1 MRNRG
6 AANAPKAAAAR
17 PTRSNFRRRGAKTVG
32 AGYNWIRDIDGVRN
46 MRRSILLVD
55 AAAGTLR
62 HGAAPHLPDAYNRA
76 IDGTVFGKGVGSC
89 GTAAHRRSLV
99 VVSDIQ
105 KSPRARSG

>member
-1 MRNRG
+1 MNSILPSESSSIPRAESGKFKKGPTLVRQKRPNSRMRNRG

-62 HGAAPHLPDAYNRA
+62 HGAAPHL
-76 IDGTVFGKGVGSC
+76 
-89 GTAAHRRSLV
+89 
-99 VVSDIQ
+99 
-105 KSPRARSG
+105 